1 VDVASKTVDSIKQ
14 QGSLDNKALEIQ
26 LEAAEMAVSN
36 ETIRWLVGKELK
48 ITTHGDVY
56 GRKWD
61 VEKYE
66 SVMYTE
72 LEREYHKNL
81 IYLAIKQGSTSVR
94 DVSAKTGLELLGV
107 SYLLADLERTNR
119 VEFTGMTNSIPVFA
133 AL

>member
-1 VDVASKTVDSIKQ
+1 
-14 QGSLDNKALEIQ
+14 
-26 LEAAEMAVSN
+26 
-36 ETIRWLVGKELK
+36 
-48 ITTHGDVY
+48 
-56 GRKWD
+56 
-61 VEKYE
+61 
-66 SVMYTE
+66 MYTE